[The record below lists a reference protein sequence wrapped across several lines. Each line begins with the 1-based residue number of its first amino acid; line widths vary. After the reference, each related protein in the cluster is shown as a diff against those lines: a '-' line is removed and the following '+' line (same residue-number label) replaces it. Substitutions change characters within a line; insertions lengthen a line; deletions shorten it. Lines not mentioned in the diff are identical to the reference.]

1 MNLEKAEKLNRKA
14 DVIIREIF
22 LILASIIIFPFK
34 SIRILA
40 FKWHLWIQKWE
51 SEIRKD
57 HEDFFNNYN

>member
-1 MNLEKAEKLNRKA
+1 MDLNKAEKLNRKA
-14 DVIIREIF
+14 DTFIRELV

-34 SIRILA
+34 TIRILA

-57 HEDFFNNYN
+57 HEDFFNNY

>member
-1 MNLEKAEKLNRKA
+1 MDLNKAEKLNRKT
-14 DVIIREIF
+14 DTFIRESV

-34 SIRILA
+34 TIRILA

-57 HEDFFNNYN
+57 HEDYFNNY

>member
-1 MNLEKAEKLNRKA
+1 MKIEKAESLNRKT
-14 DVIIREIF
+14 DTIIREIV
-22 LILASIIIFPFK
+22 LILAATIIFPLK

-57 HEDFFNNYN
+57 HEDYFNNY

>member
-1 MNLEKAEKLNRKA
+1 MNLKQAENLNRKT
-14 DVIIREIF
+14 DTIIREVV
-22 LILASIIIFPFK
+22 LILAAIIIFPLK

-57 HEDFFNNYN
+57 HEDYFKNY